1 MKYPMNMALLALF
14 ACSSVAVFAQNT
26 NSGDLRGTVTDP
38 TGAVIDGVTVQVKN
52 IDKGETHT
60 FVTDRTGLYDT
71 GPIVPDHYLI
81 TFTKD
86 GFTSFVRG
94 PITLDVSI
102 QTINAKLKV
111 GATAQQVVVTTD
123 VPLLNT
129 ESGAI
134 ETTLTADVMS
144 QLPQTNLGE
153 DWESYVVLLPGAAGA
168 PESDAGGS
176 NPGSNAA
183 INGNL
188 PFETVL
194 ADGATTTLPQSE
206 NSDVTIFETTAEV
219 KIASNGFS
227 AQYGQGGIL
236 YNQITKGGTNQFH
249 GSAYESF
256 ANDALDA
263 FAYQFG
269 AVGSSQPE
277 LRYNNPGFNIGG
289 PILRHKM
296 FFFFDYDKTINDGKS
311 LNSETLPTGQNA
323 AMATGDFTAP
333 GMPLL
338 YDPTTQTIQQ
348 TGSHTYQLTNGKT
361 VTQACPC
368 AIRQTFAAEYG
379 NGNRIP
385 TKLLNPVSLN
395 FQSLLAKFAQGAV
408 PQTPNIGKSVTIQGV
423 DTNNYTYVTPTINP
437 FTKYFGRL
445 DYDIRP
451 NNRLTT
457 SVTESDNPG
466 FSFGNGEQFCP
477 INCENEDVSRDN
489 AQVSDVW
496 NLSSNLINEARMGF
510 TDQLNFFLPSTAGL
524 NYPQMLGYKL
534 AEVNLLPNLGP
545 GSNVSGFS
553 GGPDSP
559 FIFKEFVYDPSD
571 VVTLIRGRHILHFG
585 GEYLIGDNNSTQFGF
600 ESAGNPGF
608 SGNYTSAG
616 GNTTKSVDTGS
627 PSGGFDGNGMAYA
640 DFLLGQMDSWGA
652 NQTPEFGARVKSPQL
667 FAQDDW
673 KLRPNLTV
681 NLGLRW
687 QGYTGWSEI
696 HGNESVFDPTV
707 TNPANGT
714 LGAIWY
720 AFNETNGRNQLIAP
734 QWTVWMPRVGFSYQP
749 VPNTVIRGGIG
760 VYASPLSNDT
770 YGGGMGGAFGS
781 SGSTS
786 DITNGICPVAQMDS
800 DGSTPD
806 TTDPGCGVVTN
817 GTNFNTLTPNASY
830 LTAPTTA
837 NARNGQSVTDTNFHT
852 PLPHNLQWNV
862 DLQQSIG
869 SNYAIDIAYVGNHG
883 YDLSYANVDLN
894 QVPESELSAN
904 DLNSKPYPLFTT
916 INGAINTAVSNYN
929 ALQAQINKRTSYGLN
944 FNVNYT
950 WSHFLDDLDTS
961 GFGSHEGFQN
971 YQDAFSPASNYSNGN
986 FDIRNMFK
994 GQAVY
999 LLPVGK
1005 GRQFLNNN
1013 WVVDELIGGWQI
1025 SSVWVIE
1032 GGNPMGITTGGNNS
1046 SNNQSGNFTQ
1056 EANRVAGVSLTLP
1069 GSTKARLNEWYNLN
1083 ALEVPAPFTY
1093 GNFLRNTVYGPGVVN
1108 VAASLGKTFDL
1119 WPDRGVKMQIRADA
1133 GNVLNRPSFG
1143 QPNGNAI
1150 GPGEVNNITSTT
1162 IGGRQIILYGKVS
1175 F

>member
-1 MKYPMNMALLALF
+1 
-14 ACSSVAVFAQNT
+14 
-26 NSGDLRGTVTDP
+26 
-38 TGAVIDGVTVQVKN
+38 
-52 IDKGETHT
+52 
-60 FVTDRTGLYDT
+60 
-71 GPIVPDHYLI
+71 
-81 TFTKD
+81 
-86 GFTSFVRG
+86 
-94 PITLDVSI
+94 
-102 QTINAKLKV
+102 
-111 GATAQQVVVTTD
+111 
-123 VPLLNT
+123 
-129 ESGAI
+129 
-134 ETTLTADVMS
+134 
-144 QLPQTNLGE
+144 
-153 DWESYVVLLPGAAGA
+153 
-168 PESDAGGS
+168 
-176 NPGSNAA
+176 
-183 INGNL
+183 
-188 PFETVL
+188 
-194 ADGATTTLPQSE
+194 
-206 NSDVTIFETTAEV
+206 
-219 KIASNGFS
+219 
-227 AQYGQGGIL
+227 
-236 YNQITKGGTNQFH
+236 
-249 GSAYESF
+249 
-256 ANDALDA
+256 
-263 FAYQFG
+263 
-269 AVGSSQPE
+269 
-277 LRYNNPGFNIGG
+277 
-289 PILRHKM
+289 
-296 FFFFDYDKTINDGKS
+296 
-311 LNSETLPTGQNA
+311 
-323 AMATGDFTAP
+323 
-333 GMPLL
+333 
-338 YDPTTQTIQQ
+338 
-348 TGSHTYQLTNGKT
+348 
-361 VTQACPC
+361 
-368 AIRQTFAAEYG
+368 
-379 NGNRIP
+379 
-385 TKLLNPVSLN
+385 
-395 FQSLLAKFAQGAV
+395 
-408 PQTPNIGKSVTIQGV
+408 
-423 DTNNYTYVTPTINP
+423 
-437 FTKYFGRL
+437 
-445 DYDIRP
+445 
-451 NNRLTT
+451 
-457 SVTESDNPG
+457 
-466 FSFGNGEQFCP
+466 
-477 INCENEDVSRDN
+477 
-489 AQVSDVW
+489 
-496 NLSSNLINEARMGF
+496 
-510 TDQLNFFLPSTAGL
+510 
-524 NYPQMLGYKL
+524 
-534 AEVNLLPNLGP
+534 
-545 GSNVSGFS
+545 
-553 GGPDSP
+553 
-559 FIFKEFVYDPSD
+559 
-571 VVTLIRGRHILHFG
+571 
-585 GEYLIGDNNSTQFGF
+585 
-600 ESAGNPGF
+600 
-608 SGNYTSAG
+608 
-616 GNTTKSVDTGS
+616 
-627 PSGGFDGNGMAYA
+627 
-640 DFLLGQMDSWGA
+640 
-652 NQTPEFGARVKSPQL
+652 
-667 FAQDDW
+667 
-673 KLRPNLTV
+673 
-681 NLGLRW
+681 
-687 QGYTGWSEI
+687 
-696 HGNESVFDPTV
+696 
-707 TNPANGT
+707 
-714 LGAIWY
+714 
-720 AFNETNGRNQLIAP
+720 
-734 QWTVWMPRVGFSYQP
+734 MPRVGFSYQP